1 MPHVHNACGNWFL
14 WQKFRES
21 NVFTK
26 ELIWRIFLSRWQW
39 FFYFSTLWCAI
50 LSFSWNAIF
59 IYFFRFSFARPQ
71 PSLGVSRQ
79 LNLDAKIKS
88 PASIAS
94 SSVLSP
100 TSSKEPSPFRF
111 PDPNLAFERRDS
123 IFCGPGDLSKLVKPV
138 TPISSTANAD
148 LATPNHS
155 NSTLTPGTAQ
165 ANNSLPHGSFSSVA
179 MSSSALL
186 GSASKQ
192 KPRMTPVS
200 NLWFILPWLISLHVR
215 L

>member
-1 MPHVHNACGNWFL
+1 MCYHHHHHHLFHEMQPY
-14 WQKFRES
+14 S
-21 NVFTK
+21 
-26 ELIWRIFLSRWQW
+26 I
-39 FFYFSTLWCAI
+39 
-50 LSFSWNAIF
+50 
-59 IYFFRFSFARPQ
+59 FRFSFARPQ

-138 TPISSTANAD
+138 TPISNTANAD

-200 NLWFILPWLISLHVR
+200 VCDLFYHD
-215 L
+215 